1 MGFYRQRSGE
11 VSMVFLECFYTPFSL
26 SLTSGGQILFR
37 TSIPPISYFSTRYRA
52 LHFVKGI

>member
-11 VSMVFLECFYTPFSL
+11 VSMVLLECFYKPFSL
-26 SLTSGGQILFR
+26 SLTSGEHILFR

-52 LHFVKGI
+52 LYLVKGI